1 MGLRPLQCQSCRR
14 VHLPWPASDA
24 GPYSRIDFRPEDISD
39 RRGGANLC
47 TSLTRRHWP
56 TATARAYNEEVGV
69 RLRRGKR
76 YWLLGVAVLAPLLA
90 CLSMVPFRE
99 SFANTSAALVLVL
112 VVVAV
117 ATAGD
122 RLAGVLAACSAGLW
136 FDFFL
141 TQPYQRFA
149 VTSGA
154 DVQTLLLLLTVGVAV
169 TEITHWGR
177 RQHARATQRAGYLEG
192 IEQIAAASAAGTS
205 SPSTLIDT
213 VCEQMAA
220 VLGLTRC
227 RFDYGT
233 GLDYPRLVTD
243 GRLRRGRQEWDGET
257 TGLPTDMDT
266 ELIVESGGRFMGRFL
281 LTAGPDTHPA
291 RLERLVAIALAAQ
304 VGAALRAYETR
315 RLK

>member
-1 MGLRPLQCQSCRR
+1 MHIPNAEVLADSNRSGVQ
-14 VHLPWPASDA
+14 
-24 GPYSRIDFRPEDISD
+24 
-39 RRGGANLC
+39 RGGGC
-47 TSLTRRHWP
+47 STSAWQ
-56 TATARAYNEEVGV
+56 A
-69 RLRRGKR
+69 LR
-76 YWLLGVAVLAPLLA
+76 LLGVAVLAPLLA
-90 CLSMVPFRE
+90 CLSMVPFRD
-99 SFANTSAALVLVL
+99 SFANTNTNAALVLVL

-233 GLDYPRLVTD
+233 GLDYPRLETD
-243 GRLRRGRQEWDGET
+243 GRLRRGRQEGDGET
-257 TGLPTDMDT
+257 TGLPTDVDT

-304 VGAALRAYETR
+304 VGAALRAYDTR